1 MLPLVRKDELKGP
14 TMLEGTWMGPLFWGN
29 SVDRGRIL
37 RETCILRHVSPL
49 RRPTRLPHAVRA
61 VVVVANP
68 EKLRA
73 RQETPRLKKWLRAH
87 GIAVVDRSQLSRCDA
102 VITLG
107 GDGTILAIAP
117 LAAQAGV
124 PVLGVN
130 IGRLGFMT
138 AVEVRRMYPALRR
151 WLSGEWT
158 VSQRLMLEVWP
169 PRAKKPLLALNDA
182 VVRIGATTRVAT
194 FSVAVAGD
202 RLGDFTG
209 DGLIVA
215 TPTGSTA
222 YSLAAQGPVIHPD
235 MEALVLTPICAHSF
249 RQRPVV
255 FAGNETLELTLEDH
269 VRTGQTQLCLD
280 GQRVFPLKM
289 GDQVRIGGAP
299 IKLKLLHDPRV
310 SYFGVL
316 REKLSWGGR

>member
-1 MLPLVRKDELKGP
+1 MDGP
-14 TMLEGTWMGPLFWGN
+14 SFFGGN
-29 SVDRGRIL
+29 SDERSRVSK
-37 RETCILRHVSPL
+37 ETCILRPVSSSN
-49 RRPTRLPHAVRA
+49 RPARPPHAVRS

-68 EKLRA
+68 EKARA
-73 RQETPRLKKWLRAH
+73 RQELPRLKTWLRGR
-87 GIAVVDRSQLSRCDA
+87 GITVLNRSEMSRCDA

-107 GDGTILAIAP
+107 GDGTILAVAP
-117 LAAQAGV
+117 EAAQAGV

-138 AVEVRRMYPALRR
+138 AVEVRKMYPALRR
-151 WLSGEWT
+151 WLAGEWT
-158 VSQRLMLEVWP
+158 MSQRLMLEVWP
-169 PRAKKPLLALNDA
+169 PRGKVPLLALNDA

-222 YSLAAQGPVIHPD
+222 YSLAAQGPVMIPE

-269 VRTGQTQLCLD
+269 VQSGQTQLCLD
-280 GQRVFPLKM
+280 GQRVFSLKT